1 MERIAIFCGSKTG
14 NDPAYA
20 QATKELVTALVDKG
34 IEIVYGGGAVGLMGV
49 VAETAL
55 EKGGTITGVIPD
67 KLYEM
72 EVAHTGLSKLYRVK
86 DMHERKAL
94 MADLADGFIA
104 LPGGVGTLEE
114 MTEVMTW
121 AQIGYHSKPCAFL
134 NTNGYYDHFIA
145 FFEHMEAEGFLYK
158 GLKEQAIVE
167 GDAGELVVRLLKSAR
182 K

>member
-1 MERIAIFCGSKTG
+1 MGK
-14 NDPAYA
+14 DPKYA
-20 QATKELVTALVDKG
+20 ESTRELVETIVDLG
-34 IEIVYGGGAVGLMGV
+34 IEIVYGGGAVGLMNV

-55 EKGGTITGVIPD
+55 TKGGIITGVIPD

-72 EVAHTGLSKLYRVK
+72 EVAHTGLTKLYRVK

-94 MADLADGFIA
+94 MADLSDGFIA

-134 NTNGYYDHFIA
+134 NTNGYYDHFIS
-145 FFEHMEAEGFLYK
+145 FFDHMEEQGFLYK
-158 GLKEQAIVE
+158 SLHIQAIIEEDVAKLTE
-167 GDAGELVVRLLKSAR
+167 KLTEAQ
-182 K
+182 